1 METKQEINKK
11 VHDCLQRKQENKQK
25 ISVSAPNVLVT
36 KAPKS
41 TSCSGLPVDQ
51 SNSLRIGSS
60 RQDAQTPLPPAHRK
74 RTCFSLRSETENICC
89 EGGEITVLASCKA
102 GLNMT
107 RTTQNRHL
115 FGFLPR
121 PFCSPCLPR
130 ALCSNILPTA
140 GYLWQGSSEWAAR
153 GLIPEASHS
162 VPVDSSHLTITENIT
177 GHK

>member
-1 METKQEINKK
+1 MIVIKEGKKTNKK
-11 VHDCLQRKQENKQK
+11 
-25 ISVSAPNVLVT
+25 ITVSAPNVLVT
-36 KAPKS
+36 KALKS

-74 RTCFSLRSETENICC
+74 RTCFSLRSETENVCC
-89 EGGEITVLASCKA
+89 KGREITVLARCKE
-102 GLNMT
+102 GLKMT
-107 RTTQNRHL
+107 HTTQNRHL

-121 PFCSPCLPR
+121 PFCSPCQPH

-153 GLIPEASHS
+153 GLIREA
-162 VPVDSSHLTITENIT
+162 
-177 GHK
+177 

>member
-1 METKQEINKK
+1 MIVIEEGKRTNNK
-11 VHDCLQRKQENKQK
+11 
-25 ISVSAPNVLVT
+25 ITVSAPNVLVT

-74 RTCFSLRSETENICC
+74 RTCFSLRSETENVCC
-89 EGGEITVLASCKA
+89 EGREITVLASYKA
-102 GLNMT
+102 GLTHM
-107 RTTQNRHL
+107 TQNRHL

-121 PFCSPCLPR
+121 PFCSPCQPR

-140 GYLWQGSSEWAAR
+140 GYLWQGSSEWVAR
-153 GLIPEASHS
+153 GLIREASHS
-162 VPVDSSHLTITENIT
+162 VTVDSSPLAITENIT
-177 GHK
+177 GLLT